1 MTIVLMFFM
10 IMGAVSAAESIDVSD
25 TEDSN
30 LIGDNDDSLSTNN
43 KLEISSED
51 SISETNIVNS
61 HDDNLGNY
69 PDEEV
74 LNASADSYY
83 EDNQVITSN
92 GDEVDTDVLSSTGS
106 SSGNEKV
113 AGTEKE
119 TTKNKRTGRAWGN
132 IGVTTSQQMLQSEF
146 ELATWNIVQN
156 ITNTF
161 LHEFCIMVY

>member
-1 MTIVLMFFM
+1 M

-106 SSGNEKV
+106 SSDSVLTVSSSDDIVGAASSTKASVKSTKLTISNTHYGKSSTYFKVTLKDNSGNPLSNQEITLKV
-113 AGTEKE
+113 
-119 TTKNKRTGRAWGN
+119 NKKSYTA
-132 IGVTTSQQMLQSEF
+132 
-146 ELATWNIVQN
+146 
-156 ITNTF
+156 
-161 LHEFCIMVY
+161 